1 LNFITFIL
9 RRLGL
14 AIFVLLG
21 VTLITFTLSHLV
33 SNNPLVAWLGRAA
46 SNPQLAAL
54 YIQKY
59 HLDSP
64 LYVQFGYYVSG
75 LLHGDLGFS
84 VFKGEPVSE
93 ALMQT
98 LPFTL
103 QIAFFAILLTLG
115 IGIPL
120 GVLSARY
127 NHTAID
133 YGITGFYL
141 AGIASPYFLLALFLL
156 VILTYTLHLL
166 PSGGALSPGVPPPI
180 PITNF
185 QLIDSLIEGRWSTFL
200 DGLVHLV
207 MPSLALALG
216 IFGYITRV
224 LRASILDVLHANY
237 IRTARAK
244 GVDENTLFFKHAL
257 RNASIPV
264 VTLASIVVTWL
275 VTGTL
280 FVEAIFAYPGV
291 GQYAVQALSNLDYP
305 SLMAITLAFAVIIVL
320 SNLAADILYAVVDPE
335 IRLQ

>member
-1 LNFITFIL
+1 LNLGTFIL

-21 VTLITFTLSHLV
+21 VCVITFTLSHLV
-33 SNNPLVAWLGRAA
+33 SSNPLVAWLGRA
-46 SNPQLAAL
+46 SGNPVLAAE

-59 HLDSP
+59 HLNDP
-64 LYVQFGYYVSG
+64 LYVQFGYYLYA

-84 VFKGEPVSE
+84 VFKGEPVSD
-93 ALMQT
+93 ALVQT

-103 QIAFFAILLTLG
+103 QIAFFAILLTLA

-120 GVLSARY
+120 GVLAARY
-127 NHTAID
+127 NHTVVD
-133 YGITGFYL
+133 YSISGFYL
-141 AGIASPYFLLALFLL
+141 SGIASPYFLLALILL
-156 VILTYTLHLL
+156 VIMTYTLHLL
-166 PSGGALSPGVPPPI
+166 PSGGALTPGVPSPP
-180 PITNF
+180 PVTHF
-185 QLIDSLIEGRWSTFL
+185 QVIDSLLAGQWSTFL
-200 DGLVHLV
+200 DALTHLI

-224 LRASILDVLHANY
+224 LRASILDVLHTNY

-244 GVDENTLFFKHAL
+244 GVDETTVFFKHAL

-264 VTLASIVVTWL
+264 VTLASIIVTWL

-280 FVEAIFAYPGV
+280 FVEVIFAYPGI

-305 SLMAITLAFAVIIVL
+305 SLLAITLVLAVIIVG
-320 SNLAADILYAVVDPE
+320 SNLVADILYAVINPE
-335 IRLQ
+335 IRLR

>member
-1 LNFITFIL
+1 MNFATFVL

-21 VTLITFTLSHLV
+21 VAVITFTLSHLV
-33 SNNPLVAWLGRAA
+33 SSNPLVAWLGRA
-46 SNPQLAAL
+46 SGNPVLAAE

-59 HLDSP
+59 HLNDP
-64 LYVQFGYYVSG
+64 LYVQFGYYLLA

-93 ALMQT
+93 ALLQT

-103 QIAFFAILLTLG
+103 QIAFFAILLTLA

-120 GVLSARY
+120 GVLAARY
-127 NHTAID
+127 NHTAVD
-133 YGITGFYL
+133 YSISGFYL

-156 VILTYTLHLL
+156 IILTYTLHLL
-166 PSGGALSPGVPPPI
+166 PSGGAFSPWVIEPS
-180 PITNF
+180 PITHF
-185 QLIDSLIEGRWSTFL
+185 PLIDALIEGQWSIFA
-200 DGLVHLV
+200 DGLTHVI

-216 IFGYITRV
+216 IFGYVTRV
-224 LRASILDVLHANY
+224 LRASLLDVLHANY

-244 GVDENTLFFKHAL
+244 GVDETTLFFKHAL

-280 FVEAIFAYPGV
+280 FVEVIFAYPGI
-291 GQYAVQALSNLDYP
+291 GQYAVQALTNLDYP
-305 SLMAITLAFAVIIVL
+305 SLLAITLVLAVIIVL
-320 SNLAADILYAVVDPE
+320 SNLAADILYAVVNPE
-335 IRLQ
+335 IRLR

>member
-1 LNFITFIL
+1 MNFVTFVL

-21 VTLITFTLSHLV
+21 VTVITFTLSHLV
-33 SNNPLVAWLGRAA
+33 SSDPLVAWLGRASGNA
-46 SNPQLAAL
+46 QLAAI

-59 HLDSP
+59 HLNDP
-64 LYVQFGYYVSG
+64 LYVQFGYYLDG

-93 ALMQT
+93 AMLQT

-103 QIAFFAILLTLG
+103 QIAFFAILFTLG

-127 NHTAID
+127 HHTVVD

-156 VILTYTLHLL
+156 IVFTFMLHIL
-166 PSGGALSPGVPPPI
+166 PSGGALSPGIPAPY

-185 QLIDSLIEGRWSTFL
+185 QLLDSLIEGRWSTFV
-200 DGLVHLV
+200 DGLLHLI

-216 IFGYITRV
+216 IFGFITRV
-224 LRASILDVLHANY
+224 LRASILDVMHANY

-257 RNASIPV
+257 RNASISV

-280 FVEAIFAYPGV
+280 FVETIFAYPGI

-305 SLMAITLAFAVIIVL
+305 SLLAITLVFAVIIVL
-320 SNLAADILYAVVDPE
+320 SNLAADVLYAVVDPE
-335 IRLQ
+335 IRL

>member
-1 LNFITFIL
+1 
-9 RRLGL
+9 
-14 AIFVLLG
+14 
-21 VTLITFTLSHLV
+21 
-33 SNNPLVAWLGRAA
+33 
-46 SNPQLAAL
+46 LAAA

-59 HLDSP
+59 HLNDP
-64 LYVQFGYYVSG
+64 LYVQFGYYLNG

-84 VFKGEPVSE
+84 VFKGEPVSA

-103 QIAFFAILLTLG
+103 QIAFFAILFTLA
-115 IGIPL
+115 IWIPL
-120 GVLSARY
+120 VVLSAKY
-127 NHTAID
+127 HHTAVD

-156 VILTYTLHLL
+156 VILTYMLHLL
-166 PSGGALSPGVPPPI
+166 PGGGSLSPGVPAPS

-185 QLIDSLIEGRWSTFL
+185 QLLDCLIEGRWPTFIN
-200 DGLVHLV
+200 GIVHLL

-224 LRASILDVLHANY
+224 LRASILDVLHTNY

-264 VTLASIVVTWL
+264 VTLASL

-291 GQYAVQALSNLDYP
+291 GQYAVEALSNLDYP
-305 SLMAITLAFAVIIVL
+305 SLLAITLVFAIIIVL

-335 IRLQ
+335 IRLR

>member
-1 LNFITFIL
+1 MNFATFIL

-21 VTLITFTLSHLV
+21 VAVITFTLSHLV
-33 SNNPLVAWLGRAA
+33 SSNPLVAWLGRAS
-46 SNPQLAAL
+46 SNPVLAAEYIQEYHLNDPL
-54 YIQKY
+54 YI
-59 HLDSP
+59 
-64 LYVQFGYYVSG
+64 QFGYYLQALV
-75 LLHGDLGFS
+75 HGDLGFS

-93 ALMQT
+93 ALLQT

-103 QIAFFAILLTLG
+103 QIAFFAILLTLA

-120 GVLSARY
+120 GVLAARY
-127 NHTAID
+127 HHTAVD
-133 YGITGFYL
+133 YSISGFYL

-156 VILTYTLHLL
+156 IVLTYTLHLL
-166 PSGGALSPGVPPPI
+166 PSGGAFSPSVTEPH
-180 PITNF
+180 PITHF
-185 QLIDSLIEGRWSTFL
+185 PLLDALIEGQWAIFA
-200 DGLVHLV
+200 DGLTHIV

-216 IFGYITRV
+216 IFGYVTRV
-224 LRASILDVLHANY
+224 LRASMLDVLHANY

-244 GVDENTLFFKHAL
+244 GVDETTLFFKHAL

-280 FVEAIFAYPGV
+280 FVEVIFAYPGI

-305 SLMAITLAFAVIIVL
+305 SLLAITLVLAVIIVL
-320 SNLAADILYAVVDPE
+320 SNLAADILYAVVNPE
-335 IRLQ
+335 IRLR

>member
-1 LNFITFIL
+1 LNFATFIL

-21 VTLITFTLSHLV
+21 VATITFTLSHLV
-33 SNNPLVAWLGRAA
+33 SSNPLVAWLGRA
-46 SNPQLAAL
+46 SGNPVLAAA
-54 YIQKY
+54 YVKEY
-59 HLDSP
+59 HLNDP
-64 LYVQFGYYVSG
+64 LYVQFGYYMLA

-93 ALMQT
+93 ALQQT

-103 QIAFFAILLTLG
+103 QIAFFAILLTLA

-120 GVLSARY
+120 GVLAAKY
-127 NHTAID
+127 HHTAVD
-133 YGITGFYL
+133 YSISGFYL

-156 VILTYTLHLL
+156 ILLTYTFHLL
-166 PSGGALSPGVPPPI
+166 PSGGAFSPSVTEPYA
-180 PITNF
+180 ITHF
-185 QLIDSLIEGRWSTFL
+185 PLIDSLIEGKWSTFA
-200 DGLVHLV
+200 DGITHVI

-216 IFGYITRV
+216 IFGYVTRV
-224 LRASILDVLHANY
+224 LRSSMLDVLHANY

-244 GVDENTLFFKHAL
+244 GVDETTVFFRHAL

-280 FVEAIFAYPGV
+280 FVEVIFAYPGI
-291 GQYAVQALSNLDYP
+291 GQYAVQALSDLDYP
-305 SLMAITLAFAVIIVL
+305 SLLAITLVLAVIIVL
-320 SNLAADILYAVVDPE
+320 SNLAADILYAVVNPE
-335 IRLQ
+335 IRLR

>member
-1 LNFITFIL
+1 MNFVRFVL
-9 RRLGL
+9 RRFGL

-21 VTLITFTLSHLV
+21 VTVITFTLSHLV
-33 SNNPLVAWLGRAA
+33 SNNPLVAWLGRA
-46 SNPQLAAL
+46 SGNPQLAAV
-54 YIQKY
+54 YIAEY
-59 HLDSP
+59 HLNDP
-64 LYVQFGYYVSG
+64 LYVQFGYYLNGV
-75 LLHGDLGFS
+75 LHGNLGFS
-84 VFKGEPVSE
+84 VFKGEPVSD
-93 ALMQT
+93 ALQQT

-103 QIAFFAILLTLG
+103 QIAFLAILFTFAL
-115 IGIPL
+115 GIPL
-120 GVLSARY
+120 GVLSAKY
-127 NHTAID
+127 HHTAVD

-156 VILTYTLHLL
+156 VALTYTLHLL
-166 PSGGALSPGVPPPI
+166 PSGGALTPGVSAPV

-185 QLIDSLIEGRWSTFL
+185 QLIDCVIEGRWSTFG
-200 DGLVHLV
+200 DGLVHLI

-216 IFGYITRV
+216 IFGFITRV

-244 GVDENTLFFKHAL
+244 GVDENTLFFRHAL

-305 SLMAITLAFAVIIVL
+305 SLLAITLVFAVIIII

>member
-1 LNFITFIL
+1 MNLGVFVL

-14 AIFVLLG
+14 AVFVLLG
-21 VTLITFTLSHLV
+21 VAVITFTLSHLV
-33 SNNPLVAWLGRAA
+33 SSNPLVAWLGRASGNSA
-46 SNPQLAAL
+46 LAAE
-54 YIQKY
+54 YVQKY
-59 HLDSP
+59 HLNDP
-64 LYVQFGYYVSG
+64 LYVQFGYYLYA

-93 ALMQT
+93 ALLQT
-98 LPFTL
+98 LPYTL
-103 QIAFFAILLTLG
+103 QIAFFAILLTLA

-120 GVLSARY
+120 GVLAARY
-127 NHTAID
+127 QHTVVD
-133 YGITGFYL
+133 YSISGFYL

-166 PSGGALSPGVPPPI
+166 PSGGAFSPGIQTPY

-185 QLIDSLIEGRWSTFL
+185 PLIDSLLEGRWSTFT
-200 DGLVHLV
+200 DGLAHVV

-244 GVDENTLFFKHAL
+244 GVDETTLFFRHAL

-280 FVEAIFAYPGV
+280 FVEVIFAYPGV

-305 SLMAITLAFAVIIVL
+305 SMLAITLVLAVIIVL
-320 SNLAADILYAVVDPE
+320 SNLTADVLYAVVNPE
-335 IRLQ
+335 IRLR

>member
-1 LNFITFIL
+1 LNFATFIL

-21 VTLITFTLSHLV
+21 VAVITFTLSHLV
-33 SNNPLVAWLGRAA
+33 SSDPLVAWLGRA
-46 SNPQLAAL
+46 SGNPVLAAE
-54 YIQKY
+54 YIQRY
-59 HLDSP
+59 HLNDP
-64 LYVQFGYYVSG
+64 LYVQFGYYLFA

-93 ALMQT
+93 ALLQT

-103 QIAFFAILLTLG
+103 QIAFCAILLTLA

-120 GVLSARY
+120 GVLAARY
-127 NHTAID
+127 HHTVVD
-133 YGITGFYL
+133 YSISGFYL

-156 VILTYTLHLL
+156 VILTYTFHLL
-166 PSGGALSPGVPPPI
+166 PSGGAFSPGIREPY

-185 QLIDSLIEGRWSTFL
+185 PLIDCLIEGRWSAFL
-200 DGLVHLV
+200 DGVTHLI

-244 GVDENTLFFKHAL
+244 GVDETTLFFKHAL

-280 FVEAIFAYPGV
+280 FVEVIFAYPGI

-305 SLMAITLAFAVIIVL
+305 SLLAITLVLAVIIVL
-320 SNLAADILYAVVDPE
+320 SNLTADVLYAVVNPE
-335 IRLQ
+335 IRLR